1 MVSFTPSKLV
11 QEIVRIIL
19 LFIATIFSKSNEH
32 RNQTSTFHFLK
43 SFNTSHD
50 LPGIWLTLSSP
61 EGSPSPF
68 LSSQAFPLEGL
79 PWPWLFLLALSET
92 QKWIWQGL
100 YIKLKW
106 FADMLVLI
114 LLFGLPPQQQAL
126 PIANRLM
133 VCAAFLKVPG
143 NF

>member
-1 MVSFTPSKLV
+1 MVSFTPSKHI
-11 QEIVRIIL
+11 QEIVRINL
-19 LFIATIFSKSNEH
+19 LFIATVVSKSNDY
-32 RNQTSTFHFLK
+32 RNHTSTFHFLK
-43 SFNTSHD
+43 SFNMSHD
-50 LPGIWLTLSSP
+50 PPGIWFTLSTSDRSP
-61 EGSPSPF
+61 CPF
-68 LSSQAFPLEGL
+68 LSPQAFPLEGL
-79 PWPWLFLLALSET
+79 PWPWLFLFALAET

-114 LLFGLPPQQQAL
+114 LLFDLSPQQQAL
-126 PIANRLM
+126 PIANRLV